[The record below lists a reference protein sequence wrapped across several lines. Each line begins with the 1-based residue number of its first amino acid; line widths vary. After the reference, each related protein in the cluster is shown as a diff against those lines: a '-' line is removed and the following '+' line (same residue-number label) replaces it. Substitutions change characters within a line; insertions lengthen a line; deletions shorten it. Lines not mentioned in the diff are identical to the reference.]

1 MNPAMVKRFSDLGDP
16 VLLLLAAL
24 AMFFY
29 LWIDDD
35 RRRMAGPWALSMGLC
50 IGLVFSSKL
59 LLHLF
64 GRTELSPFRMF
75 SPSGHVAIATTFYGN
90 LGFLLARGRSR
101 QFSAI
106 LFAGTSLLIA
116 LLAASRMVLRLHSL
130 PEIAIA
136 LAIGLAALG
145 PFRAAL
151 ARRSITIRVGQPI
164 ALLSLLAVVR
174 VSHIDG
180 EALVVYFARTVASVA
195 DRPVVTTATRASG
208 MGGE

>member
-1 MNPAMVKRFSDLGDP
+1 MNPGFVKRFTELGDP
-16 VLLLLAAL
+16 VLLLLASL

-35 RRRMAGPWALSMGLC
+35 RRPMAAPWARSVGLC
-50 IGLVFSSKL
+50 IGLVFCSKL

-64 GRTELSPFRMF
+64 GWIELSPFRLF
-75 SPSGHVAIATTFYGN
+75 SPSGHVAVATTFYGN
-90 LGFLLARGRSR
+90 VAILLARGRGR
-101 QFSAI
+101 GVGI
-106 LFAGTSLLIA
+106 VLLAGASLLIA

-145 PFRAAL
+145 PFRLAL
-151 ARRSITIRVGQPI
+151 ARYPIIISAGQPI
-164 ALLSLLAVVR
+164 ALLSLLAVMR

-180 EALVVYFARTVASVA
+180 EALIAYFARTVTSMT
-195 DRPVVTTATRASG
+195 DRSLVTTAGRPSA
-208 MGGE
+208 MGVE